1 MAANQVPIPE
11 VGQLSAAGGWLG
23 PLSLTGAHDAGP
35 QLGWDSG
42 DVA

>member
-1 MAANQVPIPE
+1 MAVNRAPIPE
-11 VGQLSAAGGWLG
+11 VGQLGAAGGWLG
-23 PLSLTGAHDAGP
+23 ALWLAVAHDAGP